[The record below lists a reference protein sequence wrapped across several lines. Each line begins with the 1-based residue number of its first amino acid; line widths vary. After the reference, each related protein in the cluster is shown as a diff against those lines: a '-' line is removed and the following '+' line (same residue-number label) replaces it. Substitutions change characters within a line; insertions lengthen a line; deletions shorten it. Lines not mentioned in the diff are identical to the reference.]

1 MSDLDAYDDEMARIW
16 RLSEEDIERVLA
28 GQSPR
33 EESLDGVVGL
43 LQDVRAHFTG
53 PVDPR
58 TRAHDLAVLAREASR
73 LRDGSKEPSVVRRPT
88 STWRQILD
96 RTRWVALRGAAA
108 TVAASLSMIGLAYA
122 GVDLPGQ
129 AAEQALEAV
138 TGLELP
144 NQAELPEHADSSV
157 ADDVRAVIENS
168 TATGCEF
175 GQEVAAAA
183 TRNAEGEIGP
193 DEDPCTKAGA
203 AEAEGSKATGDER
216 SAEGRATAEEK
227 STAGQ
232 TTGDEAASS
241 GLATGGEKSGG
252 TSGDAGE
259 NADDADDA
267 GSDQAVDG
275 TGTASSSSGGASD
288 EGTGRKP

>member
-16 RLSEEDIERVLA
+16 RLSEEDVERVLA
-28 GQSPR
+28 GKNPR
-33 EESLDGVVGL
+33 DESLDGVVGL
-43 LQDVRAHFTG
+43 VQDVRAHFSG

-58 TRAHDLAVLAREASR
+58 TRAHDLAVLAREASH
-73 LRDGSKEPSVVRRPT
+73 LRDGSKEPSDVRPT

-96 RTRWVALRGAAA
+96 RTRWVAVRGAAA

-129 AAEQALEAV
+129 AAEQALERV

-144 NQAELPEHADSSV
+144 NQGGEVPDQAASSV
-157 ADDVRAVIENS
+157 ADDVRDVIENS

-183 TRNAEGEIGP
+183 SQNAEGETGP
-193 DEDPCTKAGA
+193 AEDPCTKADA
-203 AEAEGSKATGDER
+203 AEAQGSRATGVEK

-227 STAGQ
+227 SAEGQ

-241 GLATGGEKSGG
+241 GRATGSEKSGG
-252 TSGDAGE
+252 TSGDAGG
-259 NADDADDA
+259 NADEADGT
-267 GSDQAVDG
+267 GSDKAVDG
-275 TGTASSSSGGASD
+275 SGTASSSSGGTSD